1 MFLYEKPVVET
12 NFVGT
17 RLILNYEKIDMNH
30 SGSNHMIND
39 IKGSFC
45 IKNIVSALRYLYAAI
60 SCALVLYFDWLGG
73 AQLLAPSSL
82 PFALSLSETGNQSAL
97 ASWPQSLSPK

>member
-1 MFLYEKPVVET
+1 MKSGFSEKTSAGIKLNIILVNSLTKLNGWINQFYLELTCVSSQNSPPKCLKFLRFIMFLYEKPVVET

-45 IKNIVSALRYLYAAI
+45 IKI
-60 SCALVLYFDWLGG
+60 
-73 AQLLAPSSL
+73 
-82 PFALSLSETGNQSAL
+82 T
-97 ASWPQSLSPK
+97 

>member
-45 IKNIVSALRYLYAAI
+45 IKNIVSALRLQFFTR
-60 SCALVLYFDWLGG
+60 LFHVLLCCILIG
-73 AQLLAPSSL
+73 
-82 PFALSLSETGNQSAL
+82 
-97 ASWPQSLSPK
+97 

>member
-45 IKNIVSALRYLYAAI
+45 IKNALLCCI
-60 SCALVLYFDWLGG
+60 LIG
-73 AQLLAPSSL
+73 
-82 PFALSLSETGNQSAL
+82 
-97 ASWPQSLSPK
+97 